1 MVKPSLQAS
10 RPGPALASYR
20 FTGGMTMMLR
30 VIGAFGLGAL
40 FMYFF
45 DPVSGRRRRAL
56 ARDQLVHA
64 RHEIGDYAEDTTKDL
79 RNRAY
84 GLVAEARGLVE
95 RRLSQ
100 RRKAPSVDV
109 DLSQP

>member
-1 MVKPSLQAS
+1 LLLIPSLEE
-10 RPGPALASYR
+10 
-20 FTGGMTMMLR
+20 MTMMVR

-40 FMYFF
+40 VMYFF
-45 DPVSGRRRRAL
+45 DPVSGKRRRAL

-64 RHEIGDYAEDTTKDL
+64 RHEIGDYAEGTTKDL

-84 GLVAEARGLVE
+84 GLVAEARSLVE
-95 RRLSQ
+95 RRLGE
-100 RRKAPSVDV
+100 RRSASSVDI

>member
-1 MVKPSLQAS
+1 
-10 RPGPALASYR
+10 
-20 FTGGMTMMLR
+20 MMMR

-40 FMYFF
+40 AMYFF
-45 DPVSGRRRRAL
+45 DPDSGKRRRAL
-56 ARDQLVHA
+56 LRDQLVHA
-64 RHEIGDYAEDTTKDL
+64 RHEIGDYAEGTTKDL

-95 RRLSQ
+95 RRLGP
-100 RRKAPSVDV
+100 RRKEPSVDV

>member
-1 MVKPSLQAS
+1 
-10 RPGPALASYR
+10 
-20 FTGGMTMMLR
+20 MMLR

-40 FMYFF
+40 AMYFF
-45 DPVSGRRRRAL
+45 DPDSGKRRRAL
-56 ARDQLVHA
+56 LRDQLVHA
-64 RHEIGDYAEDTTKDL
+64 RHEIGDYAEGTTKDL

-95 RRLSQ
+95 RRLGQ
-100 RRKAPSVDV
+100 RRKEPSVDV